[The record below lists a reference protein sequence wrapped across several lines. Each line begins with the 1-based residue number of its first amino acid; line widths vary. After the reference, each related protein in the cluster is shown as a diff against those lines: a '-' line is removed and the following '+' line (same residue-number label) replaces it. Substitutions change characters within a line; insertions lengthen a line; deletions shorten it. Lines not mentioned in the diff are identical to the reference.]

1 VTYSRSPRP
10 RTVAVT
16 GCYGYLGGI
25 ISRALESAGFSVRAL
40 VRTPRP
46 SDPTAAPYRLGGGDE
61 TRVLEGADAL
71 VHCAYDFGLTRR
83 ADIWQ
88 VNVEGSRQL
97 MRAAVSADVRQ
108 VITLS
113 SMSAYEGTKQMY
125 GQAKLAIEE
134 ATLAVGGCA
143 LRCGLVYGDDSGG
156 MTGAL
161 RRVTRLPLVPLV
173 AGDSQQFPVYEGDV
187 ADAVVALASA
197 ATVPAKVIGL
207 AQTNGVAF
215 RSVLEQLAPSSQPL
229 RFVPV
234 AWQVVYAALRVG
246 ELARLQLPFRSDS
259 LLGLVHPAPEVP
271 NADILADL
279 GVKMRTMDMAS
290 APWRTGTT

>member
-1 VTYSRSPRP
+1 MTYSRSPRP

-25 ISRALESAGFSVRAL
+25 ISRALQSAGFTVRAL

-46 SDPTAAPYRLGGGDE
+46 SDPTAVPYRLGGGNE
-61 TRVLEGADAL
+61 AGVLEGADAL

-88 VNVEGSRQL
+88 VNVEGTRQL
-97 MRAAVSADVRQ
+97 MKAAVSADIRR

-113 SMSAYEGTKQMY
+113 SMSAFEGTKQMY

-134 ATLAVGGCA
+134 ATLAVDGCA
-143 LRCGLVYGDDSGG
+143 LRCGLVYGDHSGG

-161 RRVTRLPLVPLV
+161 RRMTRLPLVPLV
-173 AGDSQQFPVYEGDV
+173 AGDSRQFPVYEGDV
-187 ADAVVALASA
+187 AEAVVAVATA

-207 AQTNGVAF
+207 AQTDGVAF
-215 RSVLEQLAPSSQPL
+215 RSVLEELAPAGQPP

-234 AWQVVYAALRVG
+234 PWQVVYAALRIG
-246 ELARLQLPFRSDS
+246 ELAHLQLPFRSDS
-259 LLGLVHPAPEVP
+259 LLGLVHAAPEVP
-271 NADILADL
+271 NADILTEL
-279 GVKMRTMDMAS
+279 GINVRTMDKAG
-290 APWRTGTT
+290 APWRTATP